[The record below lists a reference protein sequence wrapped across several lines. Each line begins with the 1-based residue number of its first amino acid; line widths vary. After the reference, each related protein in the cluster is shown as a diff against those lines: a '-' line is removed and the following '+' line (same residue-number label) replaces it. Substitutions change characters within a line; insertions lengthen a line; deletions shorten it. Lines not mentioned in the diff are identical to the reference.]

1 MLGVVKN
8 PEMSQMDK
16 LLKEYAGEIGRADY
30 FKPTEVGVYFGEPGK
45 TVPDPYFDGKGPAR
59 TGCTKTS
66 HCMVGCK
73 DGGKNTLDK
82 NYLYLAEQQ
91 GLEILAEHEVTEVRA
106 DKDDGGRIP
115 RPLKYL
121 WQIIRHP
128 VRFLKISNPLG
139 WAKKSIVLLVMQTL
153 DNSIT
158 LTRKRKWWAL
168 FKKVV
173 TSAKNERKIPAYIP
187 GANEAARELAKK
199 VDGIPQSAICE
210 VLFNI
215 PVTAH
220 ILGGCV
226 MGKDE
231 TEGVTDSK
239 HKVFGYDNMYVVDG
253 SAIPAN
259 LGVNPSLS
267 ITAMAERAMN
277 FIKKK

>member
-1 MLGVVKN
+1 M
-8 PEMSQMDK
+8 
-16 LLKEYAGEIGRADY
+16 
-30 FKPTEVGVYFGEPGK
+30 
-45 TVPDPYFDGKGPAR
+45 
-59 TGCTKTS
+59 
-66 HCMVGCK
+66 
-73 DGGKNTLDK
+73 
-82 NYLYLAEQQ
+82 
-91 GLEILAEHEVTEVRA
+91 
-106 DKDDGGRIP
+106 
-115 RPLKYL
+115 
-121 WQIIRHP
+121 
-128 VRFLKISNPLG
+128 G

-231 TEGVTDSK
+231 TEGVTDRN